1 MHVDYG
7 AFAPPHPDVAAYSI
21 FSKILH
27 DGSRFLMKSAPT
39 YFPVSYTSNA
49 TIIKRA
55 DITNVKT
62 TTTANDVPM
71 IDGDWHIGNASIP
84 ND

>member
-1 MHVDYG
+1 
-7 AFAPPHPDVAAYSI
+7 
-21 FSKILH
+21 
-27 DGSRFLMKSAPT
+27 MKSAPT